1 MSNTISV
8 EQVKELRDA
17 TGVSVMQ
24 CRKALEEAEGD
35 MEKAL
40 LVLKKKSTDIAAKKA
55 DREAKDGV
63 VIIKKGEGKVAVLI
77 LNCETDFVAKNEDF
91 LVVANSLAETALAEG
106 VEKTKEI
113 ATEKINLIVQKIGEN
128 IQLGTIEIYEGSPI
142 GIYTHNTKLS
152 VMCILA
158 GGTEE
163 LARDI
168 AMHTAAMK
176 PSFTTRNDIPTD
188 VQTQVREMFA
198 KEVAESGKPAD
209 IQEKMLASKID
220 TYFKEQTLLD
230 QPFVKDPSKTVGA
243 LLESNKA
250 SVSKMVRFA
259 I

>member
-24 CRKALEEAEGD
+24 CRKALEEAGGD

-40 LVLKKKSTDIAAKKA
+40 LVLKKKSSDIAAKKA

-63 VIIKKGEGKVAVLI
+63 VIIKKNTNKAAVII

-91 LVVANSLAETALAEG
+91 LAVANSLAETALTDG

-128 IQLGTIEIYEGSPI
+128 IQLGTVETYEGSPI
-142 GIYTHNTKLS
+142 GVYTHNTKLS
-152 VMCILA
+152 VMCILSE
-158 GGTEE
+158 GTEE
-163 LARDI
+163 LARDV
-168 AMHTAAMK
+168 AMHAAAMK
-176 PSFTTRNDIPTD
+176 PAFVSKDDVPAATRE
-188 VQTQVREMFA
+188 QVREMFA
-198 KEVAESGKPAD
+198 KEVAESGKPAE

-220 TYFKEQTLLD
+220 TYFKEQTLLE

-243 LLESNKA
+243 LLGSAK
-250 SVSKMVRFA
+250 VSQLTRFA